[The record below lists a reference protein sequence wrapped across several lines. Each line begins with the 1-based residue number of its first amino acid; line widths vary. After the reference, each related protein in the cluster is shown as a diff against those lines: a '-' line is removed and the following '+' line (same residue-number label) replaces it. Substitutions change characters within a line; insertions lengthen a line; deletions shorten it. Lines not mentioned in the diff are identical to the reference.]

1 MGVKRVVCTSF
12 AEYCQEVMGV
22 FTILKSRSSLPF
34 RFQLLNLAGQ
44 LLRATNVPIGRF
56 DEETVHRAAMKEA
69 DSTDFGDPYYREGLA
84 RLLRSAEHD
93 AELHFV
99 GRLAYRE
106 FIVGIL
112 ANRLLL
118 TEARKR
124 TPEVFQRPLVPPI
137 IVLGLP
143 RSGTTFL
150 HRMLASD
157 PAHRAIPLWELVRP
171 LPGGGSSGGPDRRRE
186 IVQQKLESRQT
197 LAPDLDRKHYTR
209 VDTPEECIWLL
220 AATFVSPIFWVLAP
234 VYGYLEW
241 YKDQNRLQAY
251 QEYRLLLQVLQAG
264 DPTRRLALKAPAHTG
279 ALDAL
284 LKTIPDALLIQT
296 HRNPVE
302 ASNSLNSLFYS
313 LHSAVTE
320 RVDAPRMAQAL
331 LSLQQHEIERN
342 LAARDGH
349 PGAVFDVYYDQLVAD
364 PIGTVRG
371 VYDHF
376 GLAWSEAYEEQLVT
390 YLRKNPKGKYG
401 PHRYASVDFGQS
413 DKAIAERFAAYSER
427 FGFAE

>member
-1 MGVKRVVCTSF
+1 
-12 AEYCQEVMGV
+12 
-22 FTILKSRSSLPF
+22 
-34 RFQLLNLAGQ
+34 
-44 LLRATNVPIGRF
+44 
-56 DEETVHRAAMKEA
+56 
-69 DSTDFGDPYYREGLA
+69 
-84 RLLRSAEHD
+84 
-93 AELHFV
+93 
-99 GRLAYRE
+99 
-106 FIVGIL
+106 
-112 ANRLLL
+112 
-118 TEARKR
+118 
-124 TPEVFQRPLVPPI
+124 
-137 IVLGLP
+137 
-143 RSGTTFL
+143 
-150 HRMLASD
+150 
-157 PAHRAIPLWELVRP
+157 
-171 LPGGGSSGGPDRRRE
+171 
-186 IVQQKLESRQT
+186 
-197 LAPDLDRKHYTR
+197 

-296 HRNPVE
+296 HRNPLE

-390 YLRKNPKGKYG
+390 YLRKNPKGMYG

-413 DKAIAERFAAYSER
+413 DKVIAERFAAYSER